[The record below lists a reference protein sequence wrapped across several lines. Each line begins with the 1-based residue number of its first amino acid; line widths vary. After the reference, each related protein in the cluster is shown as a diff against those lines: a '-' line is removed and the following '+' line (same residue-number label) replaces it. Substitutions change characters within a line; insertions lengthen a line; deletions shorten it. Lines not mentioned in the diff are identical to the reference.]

1 MTEERLKMYIEDMK
15 STAEE
20 ADNDRECAH
29 IDADDILCAFIRE
42 LGYTELAEIYESFG
56 KWYA

>member
-20 ADNDRECAH
+20 ADNDRESAH
-29 IDADDILCAFIRE
+29 IEADDILCAFIRE
-42 LGYTELAEIYESFG
+42 LGYTKLAEIYESFG